1 MIFRSVAVLAG
12 TVSLVFAAAFLYI
25 DRDLAEQIL
34 PAEFECLSREDGE
47 FSKKELV
54 VKNLYGIGLS
64 YAKHIN
70 ETASNFDPKS
80 GPPIF
85 RKARLS
91 LLNGG
96 GNVAMPSITDLA
108 NKAEILEPG
117 LNQKLQEQQIEL
129 SVLMD
134 YEAELAFVL
143 LDDVTEDDLRDK
155 NFSPRLGY
163 FLANDLSARSI
174 AILGEGQSNRY
185 EYWGSSKSFKG
196 FTPISTRVW
205 IPFVTNPSAIP
216 CVTLLTNVNGEIRQ
230 RESTTNLIYRPVD
243 MLRFIK
249 RKYPSG
255 DFSQG
260 NVILT
265 GTPGGVTLN
274 TPRWKARVADI
285 LGLNR
290 FQKLKT
296 VQGSAMAKRF
306 MKIGD
311 EVTVSAE
318 WLGEVS
324 VTID

>member
-1 MIFRSVAVLAG
+1 MFRPVAVLAG
-12 TVSLVFAAAFLYI
+12 AISLAFVAAFLYI

-34 PAEFECLSREDGE
+34 PADFECLSREDGA

-54 VKNLYGIGLS
+54 VKNIYGVGLS

-80 GPPIF
+80 APPIF

-96 GNVAMPSITDLA
+96 GNVAMPSITELA
-108 NKAEILEPG
+108 NKTDILEPG

-143 LDDVTEDDLRDK
+143 LDDVTEDDLLDK
-155 NFSPRLGY
+155 NFSPRVGY
-163 FLANDLSARSI
+163 FVANDLSARSI

-185 EYWGSSKSFKG
+185 DYWGLSKSFLG
-196 FTPISTRVW
+196 FTPISTDVW
-205 IPFVTNPSAIP
+205 IPFSTNPNAIP
-216 CVTLLTNVNGEIRQ
+216 CVTLLTDVNGEILQ
-230 RESTTNLIYRPVD
+230 RESTSNLIYRPID
-243 MLRFIK
+243 MLKFIK
-249 RKYPSG
+249 QKYPSD
-255 DFSQG
+255 DFSKG

-265 GTPGGVTLN
+265 GTPGGVTLS
-274 TPRWKARVADI
+274 TPRWKARMADL
-285 LGLNR
+285 LGFNR

-296 VQGSAMAKRF
+296 VQASAMAKRF

-311 EVTVSAE
+311 EITVSAE
-318 WLGEVS
+318 WLGGVS

>member
-1 MIFRSVAVLAG
+1 VIFRFVTVLVGA
-12 TVSLVFAAAFLYI
+12 VSLVFVAGFLYI
-25 DRDLAEQIL
+25 DRDLAEQIN
-34 PAEFECLSREDGE
+34 PADFECLSREDGE
-47 FSKKELV
+47 FSKKDLV
-54 VKNLYGIGLS
+54 VKSLYGIGLS
-64 YAKHIN
+64 YARHIN

-80 GPPIF
+80 DPPIF

-96 GNVAMPSITDLA
+96 GRVAMPSITDLA
-108 NKAEILEPG
+108 NTVESLEPG

-143 LDDVTEDDLRDK
+143 LDDITEDDLRDK
-155 NFSPRLGY
+155 NFSPRVGY
-163 FLANDLSARSI
+163 FVANDLSARSI
-174 AILGEGQSNRY
+174 AILGEGQPNRY
-185 EYWGSSKSFKG
+185 EYWGLSKSFQG

-205 IPFVTNPSAIP
+205 IPSVANPNAIP

-230 RESTTNLIYRPVD
+230 RESTSNLIYRPVD

-274 TPRWKARVADI
+274 TPRWKARMADI

-296 VQGSAMAKRF
+296 IQGSAMAKRF
-306 MKIGD
+306 MKVGD

-318 WLGEVS
+318 WLGGAS
-324 VTID
+324 VTIE